1 MRKSLFTEA
10 QVIGILKRAEAGQPV
25 TELCRELGITQQTFY
40 RWRRK
45 YGGMEVSDAQ
55 ELNRLL
61 DENRRLK
68 HLVAELA
75 LDNRILKDVL
85 GKKMMP
91 LAAQRQSV
99 QRVQTQQKVS
109 QRRACRALGFSRACV
124 RYRTRKRTDQRLRV
138 LLRTLA
144 EQRPRYGYRRLHAL
158 LRRRGERVNKKRV
171 HRLYREEGLHL
182 RRQNR
187 RRKRCGP
194 RSGLLPC
201 SRPNQRWSLDFM
213 QDSLGS
219 GRKVRLLNVIDDCT
233 RECLCIEVSTG
244 FSGLYVTRVLERLCQ
259 QRGCPETIRSDNGT
273 EFVSVDVQRWAKAR
287 GIQWHCIEPGKP
299 TQNSHIESFNGKLRD
314 ECLNRNLWR
323 DIAEV
328 RRETEQ
334 YKTEYN
340 TERPHQALRYLTP
353 SEYAQK
359 LQTVEKS
366 AREEFPSH
374 AMQTQGFT

>member
-1 MRKSLFTEA
+1 M
-10 QVIGILKRAEAGQPV
+10 I
-25 TELCRELGITQQTFY
+25 
-40 RWRRK
+40 
-45 YGGMEVSDAQ
+45 
-55 ELNRLL
+55 
-61 DENRRLK
+61 
-68 HLVAELA
+68 
-75 LDNRILKDVL
+75 
-85 GKKMMP
+85 P

-99 QRVQTQQKVS
+99 QRVQAQQRVS
-109 QRRACRALGFSRACV
+109 QRRACRALGVSRASL
-124 RYRTRKRTDQRLRV
+124 RYRTRKRTDQRLRG

-194 RSGLLPC
+194 RSVLLPC

-259 QRGCPETIRSDNGT
+259 HRGRPETIRSDNGT
-273 EFVSVDVQRWAKAR
+273 EFVSTDVQRWAKAR
-287 GIQWHCIEPGKP
+287 GIKWHYIEPGKP

-323 DIAEV
+323 DLAEV

-334 YKTEYN
+334 YRTEYN

-359 LQTVEKS
+359 LQTVDKS

-374 AMQTQGFT
+374 AMQTPGFT

>member
-1 MRKSLFTEA
+1 MTEPA
-10 QVIGILKRAEAGQPV
+10 A
-25 TELCRELGITQQTFY
+25 CREG
-40 RWRRK
+40 
-45 YGGMEVSDAQ
+45 
-55 ELNRLL
+55 
-61 DENRRLK
+61 
-68 HLVAELA
+68 
-75 LDNRILKDVL
+75 
-85 GKKMMP
+85 
-91 LAAQRQSV
+91 V
-99 QRVQTQQKVS
+99 QRAQAGFAVS
-109 QRRACRALGFSRACV
+109 QRRACRTLGVSRATV
-124 RYRTRKRTDQRLRV
+124 RYRARRGNDQRLRG

-144 EQRPRYGYRRLHAL
+144 EQNARYGYRRLHAL

-194 RSGLLPC
+194 RSVLLPC

-213 QDSLGS
+213 QDSLGN
-219 GRKVRLLNVIDDCT
+219 GRKVRLRNVIDDCT

-259 QRGCPETIRSDNGT
+259 QRGRPETIRSDNGPV
-273 EFVSVDVQRWAKAR
+273 FVSADVQRWAQGR
-287 GIQWHCIEPGKP
+287 GIKWHYIEPGKP
-299 TQNSHIESFNGKLRD
+299 MQNSHIESFNGKLRD
-314 ECLNRNLWR
+314 ECLNRNLWQ

-334 YKTEYN
+334 YRTQYN

-353 SEYAQK
+353 PTYAQK

-366 AREEFPSH
+366 AREELPSH
-374 AMQTQGFT
+374 AMQTPGFT

>member
-1 MRKSLFTEA
+1 MCSE
-10 QVIGILKRAEAGQPV
+10 
-25 TELCRELGITQQTFY
+25 
-40 RWRRK
+40 
-45 YGGMEVSDAQ
+45 
-55 ELNRLL
+55 
-61 DENRRLK
+61 
-68 HLVAELA
+68 
-75 LDNRILKDVL
+75 
-85 GKKMMP
+85 KKVMP

-99 QRVQTQQKVS
+99 QRVQTQQKVG

-124 RYRTRKRTDQRLRV
+124 RYRTRKRTDQ
-138 LLRTLA
+138 
-144 EQRPRYGYRRLHAL
+144 RLHAL

-194 RSGLLPC
+194 GSVLLPC

-213 QDSLGS
+213 QDSLGN

-259 QRGCPETIRSDNGT
+259 QRGRPETIRSDNGPV
-273 EFVSVDVQRWAKAR
+273 FVSADVQRWAQGR
-287 GIQWHCIEPGKP
+287 GIKWHYIEPGKP
-299 TQNSHIESFNGKLRD
+299 MQNSHIESFNGKLRD
-314 ECLNRNLWR
+314 ECLNRNLWQ

-328 RRETEQ
+328 RQETEQ
-334 YKTEYN
+334 YRTQYN
-340 TERPHQALRYLTP
+340 TERPNQALRYLTP

-366 AREEFPSH
+366 AREELPSH
-374 AMQTQGFT
+374 AMQTPGFT

>member
-1 MRKSLFTEA
+1 
-10 QVIGILKRAEAGQPV
+10 
-25 TELCRELGITQQTFY
+25 
-40 RWRRK
+40 
-45 YGGMEVSDAQ
+45 
-55 ELNRLL
+55 
-61 DENRRLK
+61 
-68 HLVAELA
+68 
-75 LDNRILKDVL
+75 
-85 GKKMMP
+85 MMP

-259 QRGCPETIRSDNGT
+259 HRGCPETIRSDNGT

-299 TQNSHIESFNGKLRD
+299 TQNSHIESGSGKLRD

-323 DIAEV
+323 DLAEV

-359 LQTVEKS
+359 LQPVDKS
-366 AREEFPSH
+366 AKEEFPSH
-374 AMQTQGFT
+374 AMQTPGFT